1 MTQFVHVVKVGRVFS
16 LSHLSKFGVT
26 ACLCVAY
33 AAQAQTITGIITTI
47 AGNGTQGYAGDGS
60 SALNANMNLP
70 FAAAVAGGNLYIA
83 DQVNCV
89 VRMVNSSG
97 TISTFAG
104 TAACGYNGDGGK
116 ATSAQLS
123 KVEGI
128 AVDSSGN
135 VYIGD
140 TGNNLVRKVS
150 TSGIITTFAGTPG
163 TSGYGGDGGGATG
176 AFLSLPAGLAFDS
189 AGNLYIAD
197 TGNNVIRKVAAST
210 GTITT
215 YAGSFANGKT
225 YTGDNGPASKAG
237 MYAPVAVAVDASGN
251 LYIADTNNNVVRKVS
266 TNLIISTVAGNGNP
280 GFSGDGGNPAFA
292 KLSHP
297 NGVTVDSSGNV
308 YISDTLNSRIRLVS
322 PNSTTINT
330 VIGTGQAAY
339 YGDNGPGLQAAVNFP
354 AGLSLDGS
362 GNLIIADTDNS
373 VIRKFVPGGSSGSK
387 PVISAGGVIT
397 ASQFGAFSTV
407 APGAWIEIYGSDL
420 ANTTTDWSNS
430 FQNNTAPTTLG
441 GTTVTIGGLNTSI
454 EYVRVSPGQVN
465 VQAPFGLTPGSQ
477 ALVVSTSAG
486 QSANYNVN
494 VANTSPGLY
503 APSIFLVGG
512 NQYVGATHQ
521 DGTWVMPAGAVAG
534 FTSSPAKAGET
545 ITLYGVGFGPV
556 NSPPPAG
563 QPAQGQSSLTTA
575 LTMFFGP
582 AQGTLTYQGL
592 APNFIGLYQFNV
604 TVPNV
609 ASGNLVPLT
618 FILGSTDSTQT
629 LYTAVQ

>member
-1 MTQFVHVVKVGRVFS
+1 VKVGRVFS

-33 AAQAQTITGIITTI
+33 AAQAQTITGVITTI

-70 FAAAVAGGNLYIA
+70 FAAVVAGGNLYIA

-176 AFLSLPAGLAFDS
+176 AFLSLPAGLVFDS

-297 NGVTVDSSGNV
+297 NGVTVDASGNV

-339 YGDNGPGLQAAVNFP
+339 YGDNGPGFEAAVNFP

-397 ASQFGAFSTV
+397 ASQFGGYSSI
-407 APGAWIEIYGSDL
+407 APGAWIEIYGSNL
-420 ANTTTDWSNS
+420 ANTTADWSHS
-430 FQNNTAPTTLG
+430 FHGVNAPSSLG
-441 GTTVTIGGLNTSI
+441 GTTVTIGGLNTYI
-454 EYVRVSPGQVN
+454 EYVSPGQVN
-465 VQAPFGLTPGSQ
+465 VQAPFALNPGTQ
-477 ALVVSTSAG
+477 QMVVSTAAG
-486 QSANYNVN
+486 QSANYSLN

-503 APSIFLVGG
+503 APGIFLVGG
-512 NQYVGATHQ
+512 KQYVGAQHQ
-521 DGTWVMPAGAVAG
+521 DGTWVMPAGAVSG

-545 ITLYGVGFGPV
+545 ITLYGVGFGQVTPSQIPNDGQTV
-556 NSPPPAG
+556 QNLNSL
-563 QPAQGQSSLTTA
+563 STA

-582 AQGTLTYQGL
+582 AQAPTPTYQGL
-592 APNFIGLYQFNV
+592 APNYIGLYQFNV

-609 ASGNLVPLT
+609 AGGNLVPLT

>member
-1 MTQFVHVVKVGRVFS
+1 MS
-16 LSHLSKFGVT
+16 LLSKFGVT

-47 AGNGTQGYAGDGS
+47 AGNGTQGYAGDGG

-70 FAAAVAGGNLYIA
+70 FAAVLAGGNLYIA

-89 VRMVNSSG
+89 VRVVNSSG

-104 TAACGYNGDGGK
+104 TAVCGYSGDGGK

-128 AVDSSGN
+128 AVDSAGN

-140 TGNNLVRKVS
+140 TGNNLVREVS

-176 AFLSLPAGLAFDS
+176 AFLSLPAGLAFDK

-197 TGNNVIRKVAAST
+197 TGNNVIRKVAPST
-210 GTITT
+210 GTTSGTITT

-225 YTGDNGPASKAG
+225 YLGDGGPASKAG
-237 MYAPVAVAVDASGN
+237 MYAPVAVAIDASGN

-308 YISDTLNSRIRLVS
+308 YIADTLNSRIRLVS
-322 PNSTTINT
+322 PNNTTINT

-339 YGDNGPGLQAAVNFP
+339 YGDGGPGLQAAVNFP
-354 AGLSLDGS
+354 AGLTFDGS

-373 VIRKFVPGGSSGSK
+373 VIRTFVPGGSSGSK

-397 ASQFGAFSTV
+397 ASQFGEFSTI
-407 APGAWIEIYGSDL
+407 APGAWIEIYGSNL
-420 ANTTTDWSNS
+420 ANTTTDWSNA
-430 FQNNTAPTTLG
+430 FHGINAPTSLG
-441 GTTVTIGGLNTSI
+441 GTTVTIGGLNTYV
-454 EYVRVSPGQVN
+454 EYVSPGQVN
-465 VQAPFGLTPGSQ
+465 VQAPFALNPGTQ
-477 ALVVSTSAG
+477 QMVVSTAAG
-486 QSANYNVN
+486 QSANYSVN

-512 NQYVGATHQ
+512 KQYVGAQHQ

-534 FTSSPAKAGET
+534 ITSSPAKAGET
-545 ITLYGVGFGPV
+545 ITFYGVGFGQV
-556 NSPPPAG
+556 NPTQTDG
-563 QPAQGQSSLTTA
+563 QTVQNLNSLTTA

-582 AQGTLTYQGL
+582 AQAPAPTYQGL
-592 APNFIGLYQFNV
+592 APNYIGLYQFNV

-609 ASGNLVPLT
+609 ASGNLVPVT
-618 FILGSTDSTQT
+618 FILGNSPGTQT

>member
-1 MTQFVHVVKVGRVFS
+1 VKVGRVFS
-16 LSHLSKFGVT
+16 LSLLSKLGVT

-33 AAQAQTITGIITTI
+33 AAQAQTVTGIITTI
-47 AGNGTQGYAGDGS
+47 AGNGTQGFAGDGG

-70 FAAAVAGGNLYIA
+70 FAAVVAGGNLYIA

-104 TAACGYNGDGGK
+104 TAVCGYSGDGGK
-116 ATSAQLS
+116 ATAAQLS
-123 KVEGI
+123 KIEGI
-128 AVDSSGN
+128 AVDTSGN

-140 TGNNLVRKVS
+140 TGNNLVREVS

-176 AFLSLPAGLAFDS
+176 AFLSLPAGLAFDK

-197 TGNNVIRKVAAST
+197 TGNNVIRKVAPST
-210 GTITT
+210 GTTSGTITT

-225 YTGDNGPASKAG
+225 YLGDGGPASKAG
-237 MYAPVAVAVDASGN
+237 MYAPVAVAVDTSGN

-266 TNLIISTVAGNGNP
+266 TNLIISTLAGNGNP

-297 NGVTVDSSGNV
+297 NGVTVDSTGNV
-308 YISDTLNSRIRLVS
+308 YIADTLNSRIRLVS

-354 AGLSLDGS
+354 AGLSLDTS

-373 VIRKFVPGGSSGSK
+373 VVRKFVPGGSSGSK

-397 ASQFGAFSTV
+397 ASQFGGFSTI
-407 APGAWIEIYGSDL
+407 APGAWIEIYGSNL
-420 ANTTTDWSNS
+420 ASTTTDWSNS
-430 FQNNTAPTTLG
+430 FQGINAPTTLG
-441 GTTVTIGGLNTSI
+441 GTTVTIGGLNTYI
-454 EYVRVSPGQVN
+454 EYVSPGQVN
-465 VQAPFGLTPGSQ
+465 VQAPLSALNPGTQ
-477 ALVVSTSAG
+477 QMVVSTAAG
-486 QSANYNVN
+486 QSANYSVN
-494 VANTSPGLY
+494 VANTAPGLLAQY
-503 APSIFLVGG
+503 TVGG
-512 NQYVGATHQ
+512 KQYVSAFHK
-521 DGTWVMPAGAVAG
+521 DGTLVMPAGAVAG
-534 FTSSPAKAGET
+534 VTSSPAVAGET
-545 ITLYGVGFGPV
+545 ITLYGVGFGQV
-556 NSPPPAG
+556 NPQRHDG
-563 QPAQGQSSLTTA
+563 QQVQNPNNSLTTA
-575 LTMFFGP
+575 LAIFFGP
-582 AQGTLTYQGL
+582 SQATITYDGL
-592 APNFIGLYQFNV
+592 IPPYLGLYQFNV

-618 FILGSTDSTQT
+618 FILGSSSGAQT

>member
-1 MTQFVHVVKVGRVFS
+1 

-33 AAQAQTITGIITTI
+33 AAQAQTVTGIITTI
-47 AGNGTQGYAGDGS
+47 AGNGTQGFAGDGS

-70 FAAAVAGGNLYIA
+70 FAAVLAGGNLYIA

-89 VRMVNSSG
+89 VRVVNSSG

-104 TAACGYNGDGGK
+104 TTACGYSGDGGK

-123 KVEGI
+123 KMEGI

-150 TSGIITTFAGTPG
+150 TSGTISTFAGTPG

-176 AFLSLPAGLAFDS
+176 AFLNLPSGLVFDS

-225 YTGDNGPASKAG
+225 YAGDNGPASKAG
-237 MYAPVAVAVDASGN
+237 MYAPVGVAIDASGN
-251 LYIADTNNNVVRKVS
+251 LYVADSNNNVVRKVS
-266 TNLIISTVAGNGNP
+266 TNLIISTLAGNGNS
-280 GFSGDGGNPAFA
+280 GFSGDGGTPAFA
-292 KLSHP
+292 KLNHP
-297 NGVTVDSSGNV
+297 NGVAVDSSGDV

-322 PNSTTINT
+322 PNSTIINT
-330 VIGTGQAAY
+330 VIGTGQQAY
-339 YGDNGPGLQAAVNFP
+339 FGDNGPGLQAAVNHP
-354 AGLSLDGS
+354 AGLSFDTS
-362 GNLIIADTDNS
+362 GNLIIADTNNS
-373 VIRKFVPGGSSGSK
+373 VIREFVPGGSSGSQ
-387 PVISAGGVIT
+387 PVISPGGVLT
-397 ASQFGAFSTV
+397 AGQFGGSSTV
-407 APGAWIEIYGSDL
+407 APGAWIEIYGSNL

-430 FQNNTAPTTLG
+430 FQGLNAPTTLG
-441 GTTVTIGGLNTSI
+441 NTTVTIGGLNTVI
-454 EYVRVSPGQVN
+454 EYVSPGQVN
-465 VQAPFGLTPGSQ
+465 VQAPFALNPGSQ
-477 ALVVSTSAG
+477 AVVVSTAAG
-486 QSANYNVN
+486 QSANYSVN
-494 VANTSPGLY
+494 VTNTAPGLY
-503 APSIFLVGG
+503 APGIFSVGG
-512 NQYVGATHQ
+512 KQYVGALHQ

-534 FTSSPAKAGET
+534 ITSSPAKAGET
-545 ITLYGVGFGPV
+545 VTLFGVGFGQV
-556 NSPPPAG
+556 NPTQTYG
-563 QPAQGQSSLTTA
+563 QTVQNLNSLTTA

-618 FILGSTDSTQT
+618 FILGNAPGTQT

>member
-1 MTQFVHVVKVGRVFS
+1 VKVGRVFS
-16 LSHLSKFGVT
+16 LSHWSKFGVT

-47 AGNGTQGYAGDGS
+47 AGNGTQGFAGDGS

-70 FAAAVAGGNLYIA
+70 FAAVLAGGNLYIA

-89 VRMVNSSG
+89 VRVVNSSG
-97 TISTFAG
+97 AISTFAG
-104 TAACGYNGDGGK
+104 TTACGYSGDGGK

-123 KVEGI
+123 KFEGI

-163 TSGYGGDGGGATG
+163 TSGYGGDGGGAAG
-176 AFLSLPAGLAFDS
+176 AFLKSPAGLAFDS

-197 TGNNVIRKVAAST
+197 SGNNVIRKVAAST

-215 YAGSFANGKT
+215 YAGNAAIQPPAYSGNG
-225 YTGDNGPASKAG
+225 GPATKAG
-237 MYAPVAVAVDASGN
+237 LNAPVAVWVDVSGN
-251 LYIADTNNNVVRKVS
+251 LYIADSNNNVVRKVS
-266 TNLIISTVAGNGNP
+266 TNLIISTVAGNGTP

-292 KLSHP
+292 QLSHP
-297 NGVTVDSSGNV
+297 KGVAVDSVGNV
-308 YISDTLNSRIRLVS
+308 YIADTLNSRIRLVA
-322 PNSTTINT
+322 PNGTIINT
-330 VIGTGQAAY
+330 VIGTGQPAY
-339 YGDNGPGLQAAVNFP
+339 FGDNGPGLQAAVNFP
-354 AGLSLDGS
+354 AGLSFDGS
-362 GNLIIADTDNS
+362 GNLIIADTNNS
-373 VIRKFVPGGSSGSK
+373 VIRKFAPGGSSGSK

-397 ASQFGAFSTV
+397 PSQYGESSTI
-407 APGAWIEIYGSDL
+407 APGAWIEIYGSNL

-430 FQNNTAPTTLG
+430 FQGTSPKIAPTTLG
-441 GTTVTIGGLNTSI
+441 GTTVTIGGLNTVIS
-454 EYVRVSPGQVN
+454 YVSPIQVD

-477 ALVVSTSAG
+477 AVVVSTAAG

-494 VANTSPGLY
+494 VANASPGLY
-503 APSIFLVGG
+503 APSIFSVGG
-512 NQYVGATHQ
+512 KQYVGATHQ

-545 ITLYGVGFGPV
+545 ITLFGVGFGQV
-556 NSPPPAG
+556 NPTQPDG
-563 QPAQGQSSLTTA
+563 QTVQNLNSLTTA

-609 ASGNLVPLT
+609 ASGNLVLLT
-618 FILGSTDSTQT
+618 FILGNSPSAQT